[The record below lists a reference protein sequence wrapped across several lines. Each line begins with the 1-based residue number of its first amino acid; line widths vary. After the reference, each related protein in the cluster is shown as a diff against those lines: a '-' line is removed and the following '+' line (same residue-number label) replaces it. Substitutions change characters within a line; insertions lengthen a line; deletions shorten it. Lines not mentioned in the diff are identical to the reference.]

1 NKLMDN
7 DSLTSLIVYLLG
19 FAVMYFYSLK
29 RDDECSL
36 ERNPREAFV
45 FGLLWVVITP
55 ILFFWIVIEKI
66 IRLVRATYNR
76 NKKNG

>member
-1 NKLMDN
+1 MDN
-7 DSLTSLIVYLLG
+7 DYLTSLIIYLLG

-29 RDDECSL
+29 RDDECGL

>member
-1 NKLMDN
+1 MDN
-7 DSLTSLIVYLLG
+7 DYLTSLIIYLLG

-29 RDDECSL
+29 RDDECGL

-45 FGLLWVVITP
+45 FGLFWFVITP

>member
-1 NKLMDN
+1 MDN
-7 DSLTSLIVYLLG
+7 DFLTSLIVYLLG
-19 FAVMYFYSLK
+19 FSVMYFYSLK
-29 RDDECSL
+29 RDDECGL
-36 ERNPREAFV
+36 ERNSREAFV

-55 ILFFWIVIEKI
+55 ILIFWIAIEKI

>member
-1 NKLMDN
+1 MDN

-29 RDDECSL
+29 RDDECGL

>member
-1 NKLMDN
+1 MN
-7 DSLTSLIVYLLG
+7 IHVYLSILVIYFLG
-19 FAVMYFYSLK
+19 FLGMYFYSLK
-29 RDDECSL
+29 RDDECGL

>member
-1 NKLMDN
+1 MDN

-29 RDDECSL
+29 RDDECGL

-45 FGLLWVVITP
+45 FGLFWVVITP
-55 ILFFWIVIEKI
+55 ILIFWIVEEKI
-66 IRLVRATYNR
+66 THLISRR
-76 NKKNG
+76 KK

>member
-1 NKLMDN
+1 MN
-7 DSLTSLIVYLLG
+7 IHVYLSILVVYFLG
-19 FAVMYFYSLK
+19 FIGMYFYSLK
-29 RDDECSL
+29 QDDECGL

>member
-1 NKLMDN
+1 MN
-7 DSLTSLIVYLLG
+7 IHVYLSILVIYFLG
-19 FAVMYFYSLK
+19 FLGMYFYSLK
-29 RDDECSL
+29 RDDECGL
-36 ERNPREAFV
+36 ERNPRETFV

>member
-1 NKLMDN
+1 MDN
-7 DSLTSLIVYLLG
+7 DYLTSLIIYLLG

-29 RDDECSL
+29 RDDECGL

-66 IRLVRATYNR
+66 IRLARATYNR

>member
-1 NKLMDN
+1 MDN

-29 RDDECSL
+29 RDDECGL

-66 IRLVRATYNR
+66 IHLVRATYNR

>member
-1 NKLMDN
+1 MDN
-7 DSLTSLIVYLLG
+7 DSLTSLIIYLLG

-29 RDDECSL
+29 RDDECGL

-55 ILFFWIVIEKI
+55 ILYFWIVIEKI